1 MFLSSYR
8 RPIWRRAIR
17 VVIVTLSLL
26 FLLDIVQLFSAY
38 KTFST
43 NLAAGT
49 VYDYDELPHVLQ
61 GQKIYIAAQFW
72 TSEYVLWDQWMAALL
87 SLVKVLGPRNVY
99 VSILES
105 GSLDGTAALIHY
117 LDGKLEELNVERTII
132 IDPTTHED
140 LVNGSPYN
148 KDGSEKNGWIFT
160 SNSTPPHTKELR
172 RIPYLADLRNKGLEP
187 LVKLHR
193 ETGRV
198 FDKILYLNDVYFA
211 TSDVL
216 SLLATNAGHYDVAC
230 GLDFHYPPA
239 FYDTFAV
246 RDTDKRGPVMSVFP
260 YFQAKTTREALL
272 QGLPARVTSCWNG
285 MLAVDAAPYY
295 DVRVKKADGSSTPTP
310 GLRFRGLPDS
320 LAVMGL
326 EASECCLIHADLIAR
341 KQAQKGIFINP
352 AARSGYERAAWD
364 LTHLPPDDNFVSL
377 YQYISGVYY
386 MRLARWKIDG
396 VSSSAGQNMRRIY
409 EKIAGWADTGKALGE
424 TREEVGDY
432 CAIEEMHILI
442 WNGWKHV
449 W

>member
-1 MFLSSYR
+1 MLLSSYR
-8 RPIWRRAIR
+8 RTAWRRAIK
-17 VVIVTLSLL
+17 IVLL
-26 FLLDIVQLFSAY
+26 ILPLLLLLDFARLLSAY
-38 KTFST
+38 KTFSI
-43 NLAAGT
+43 NLAANT
-49 VYDYDELPHVLQ
+49 VYDYNDLPHTVQ

-87 SLVKVLGPRNVY
+87 RLVKELGPSNVY

-105 GSLDGTAALIHY
+105 GSLDGTATLIHY
-117 LDGKLEELNVERTII
+117 LDGKLGEMQVERTIVT
-132 IDPTTHED
+132 DPTTHED

-148 KDGSEKNGWIFT
+148 IDGSEKSGWIFT
-160 SNSTPPHTKELR
+160 GNSTPPHTKELR

-187 LVKLHR
+187 LLTLHR
-193 ETGRV
+193 NTGRV
-198 FDKILYLNDVYFA
+198 FDKILFLNDVYFA

-230 GLDFHYPPA
+230 GLDFHHPPV

-246 RDTDKRGPVMSVFP
+246 RDMDKRGPVMSVFP
-260 YFQAKTTREALL
+260 YFRAQVTRQALL

-285 MLAVDAAPYY
+285 MLAMDAAPFY
-295 DVRVKKADGSSTPTP
+295 DVPGKRADGLTTLTS

-320 LAVMGL
+320 LAVTGL

-341 KQAQKGIFINP
+341 DQAKKGIFINP
-352 AARSGYERAAWD
+352 AARSGYERAAWN
-364 LTHLPPDDNFVSL
+364 LTHRPPDDNFVSSD
-377 YQYISGVYY
+377 QYVAGIYR
-386 MRLARWKIDG
+386 MRLARWKTDG
-396 VSSSAGQNMRRIY
+396 ISSSAGQRMGRIY
-409 EKIAGWADTGKALGE
+409 DKIARWREEGHVLGE
-424 TREEVGDY
+424 KREEVGDY